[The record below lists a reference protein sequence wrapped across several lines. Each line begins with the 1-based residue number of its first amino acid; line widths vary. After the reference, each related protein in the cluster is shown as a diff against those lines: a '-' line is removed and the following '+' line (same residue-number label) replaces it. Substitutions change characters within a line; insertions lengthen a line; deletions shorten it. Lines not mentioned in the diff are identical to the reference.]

1 MTEKQ
6 FIQQLADTLQDV
18 PDTVAVPSLRPYS
31 PAQAQDRANRFSRL
45 MAQTDARFASKQDR
59 VVQPHRT
66 LYRLA
71 QNARLEVHHASG
83 YLRFVAGLPP
93 MEALFAK
100 VESRDVLIRNIEAAA
115 SRLDLRQWIGQNEDL
130 PFERLWQIKA
140 ASVDQQGN
148 TSEPV
153 LCRAVGAYR
162 HHIGKIPVLGAAS
175 AVVKLAGN
183 GELDAVSVSVRETS
197 EQRLGSERVLRVDE
211 GAAQL
216 YAQLAALMGR
226 SKSAPFEL
234 ATPQWVRFGYLAQSR
249 RQAQRV
255 LAPVF
260 MAAID
265 IQTEDVRQGYLLTVP
280 ATRNPLLVPS
290 SRGAD
295 LPPDLEPRTE
305 K

>member
-1 MTEKQ
+1 
-6 FIQQLADTLQDV
+6 
-18 PDTVAVPSLRPYS
+18 
-31 PAQAQDRANRFSRL
+31 
-45 MAQTDARFASKQDR
+45 
-59 VVQPHRT
+59 
-66 LYRLA
+66 
-71 QNARLEVHHASG
+71 
-83 YLRFVAGLPP
+83 
-93 MEALFAK
+93 
-100 VESRDVLIRNIEAAA
+100 VLIRNIEAAA
-115 SRLDLRQWIGQNEDL
+115 RRLDLRQWIGPNEDL

-216 YAQLAALMGR
+216 YAQLAVLMGR

-265 IQTEDVRQGYLLTVP
+265 IQAEDVRQGYVLTVP

-290 SRGAD
+290 LRGAD

-305 K
+305 RRTEK